1 MVRSCDLSPSS
12 ARNTTPRLSSVAAS
26 MAGDLSTPVR
36 QPRGHRTSVEGL
48 THRPNGS
55 VRRPGLRQYVDT
67 TIWGYSPS
75 LTKSRLATLFGGR
88 QPAREVRIPVLKGL
102 NFLMRQAASPELRC
116 RDG

>member
-12 ARNTTPRLSSVAAS
+12 ARNTTPRLRSVAAS

-36 QPRGHRTSVEGL
+36 QPCDRQTSVEGL
-48 THRPNGS
+48 THRPNGA

-75 LTKSRLATLFGGR
+75 LTKSRLAAIFSGR
-88 QPAREVRIPVLKGL
+88 QPGKEVRVPVLKGL
-102 NFLMRQAASPELRC
+102 NFLMRQAASPE
-116 RDG
+116 